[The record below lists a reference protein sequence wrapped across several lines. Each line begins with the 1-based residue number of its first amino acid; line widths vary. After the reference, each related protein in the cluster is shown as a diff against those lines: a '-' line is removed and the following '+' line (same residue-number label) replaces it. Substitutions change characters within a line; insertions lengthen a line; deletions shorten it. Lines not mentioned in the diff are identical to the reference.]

1 MYELHNQLLYAG
13 IDRIQGC
20 ACENGCPA
28 CVGPVA
34 ENGIGAKKEALAILK
49 ELI

>member
-1 MYELHNQLLYAG
+1 M
-13 IDRIQGC
+13 DRIKDC

-34 ENGIGAKKEALAILK
+34 ENGIGAKEEAMAILK
-49 ELI
+49 ELIEEGRIEN